1 MGEVG
6 KQKCVVE
13 EGNQRRRSY
22 REKRRE
28 LLLSRSIDN
37 SPADLTQCINGV
49 SVVTSEKY

>member
-37 SPADLTQCINGV
+37 SPADCDPV
-49 SVVTSEKY
+49 H